1 MSNSSELYNLLE
13 ISEKLIKKS
22 EKNKDLLTLFI
33 KILLN
38 L

>member
-1 MSNSSELYNLLE
+1 MSNSSKLYNLLE

-22 EKNKDLLTLFI
+22 EKIKGLLTLFI